1 VRGQAFRMRE
11 PPGRSLKDHRAR
23 AEHSRRLPLGR
34 SVTRKADESIAAPKE
49 HGPPDSA
56 AFHLQI
62 GIFVGTTTGTTMAI
76 ADPWPRLAP
85 P

>member
-1 VRGQAFRMRE
+1 MA
-11 PPGRSLKDHRAR
+11 
-23 AEHSRRLPLGR
+23 AEGHAPVVAVLLASDE
-34 SVTRKADESIAAPKE
+34 ADESIAAPIG
-49 HGPPDSA
+49 HGPPNSA

-62 GIFVGTTTGTTMAI
+62 GIFLGTTTGTTMAI